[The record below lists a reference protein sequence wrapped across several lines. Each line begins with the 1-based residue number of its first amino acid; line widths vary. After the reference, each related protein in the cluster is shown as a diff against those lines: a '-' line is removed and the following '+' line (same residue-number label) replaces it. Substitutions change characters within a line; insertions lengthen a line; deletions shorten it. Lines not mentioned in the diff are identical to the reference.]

1 MTYRQRKH
9 HLTMGPIHPD
19 AEDAILILLGIQPN
33 ERELAPHE
41 VEEAITVE
49 QEHLNDIPQPQA
61 EEDDDITEA
70 MF

>member
-1 MTYRQRKH
+1 
-9 HLTMGPIHPD
+9 MGPIHPD
-19 AEDAILILLGIQPN
+19 AEDAILILLDVQPN
-33 ERELAPHE
+33 EGELAAHE
-41 VEEAITVE
+41 VEETETIAVE